1 MRELPPQ
8 DDLIKPRDHAP
19 IIVVPPHVWHCLIC
33 QPEGPTGAA
42 TSVQWL
48 GPETSGPHG
57 RCTDCGQK
65 YSLASENWMKLR
77 DGMPR
82 EAAPARM
89 RHCPHCEPRAEA
101 GARPTVA
108 WRGSA
113 GRCARC
119 GQSYLAAEAPPERRA
134 A

>member
-1 MRELPPQ
+1 MRELPAQ
-8 DDLIKPRDHAP
+8 DHLLKPRDQAP

-33 QPEGPTGAA
+33 QPNGPTGAA

-48 GPETSGPHG
+48 GPETAGPHG
-57 RCTDCGQK
+57 RCADCGQK
-65 YSLASENWMKLR
+65 YSLASESWMKLR

-82 EAAPARM
+82 EPAPARM
-89 RHCPHCEPRAEA
+89 RHCPHCQPDADPA
-101 GARPTVA
+101 ARPTVA
-108 WRGSA
+108 WRGNA

-119 GQSYLAAEAPPERRA
+119 GQAYHVDAASPEQRA

>member
-1 MRELPPQ
+1 MRELPLP
-8 DDLIKPRDHAP
+8 DDLLKPRDHAP

-48 GPETSGPHG
+48 GPATSGPHG
-57 RCTDCGQK
+57 RCSDCGQK
-65 YSLASENWMKLR
+65 YSLASENRMKLR

-82 EAAPARM
+82 EIAPERM
-89 RHCPHCEPRAEA
+89 RHCPHCQPDATP
-101 GARPTVA
+101 GSRPTVT
-108 WRGSA
+108 WRGGA

-119 GQSYLAAEAPPERRA
+119 GQAYRSDEAPPARRA